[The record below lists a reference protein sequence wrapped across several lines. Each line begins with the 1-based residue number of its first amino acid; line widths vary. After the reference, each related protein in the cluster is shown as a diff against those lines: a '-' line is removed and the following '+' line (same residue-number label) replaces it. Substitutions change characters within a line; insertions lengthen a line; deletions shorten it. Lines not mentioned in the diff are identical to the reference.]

1 MKALLPLLFPAFA
14 AGCGDTGPLQ
24 HAAAGTTASILAMAQ
39 PAIQGESDYE
49 LAARAIP
56 AALKTVEGF
65 YVADAQSPLREILT
79 EGYCQYASGF
89 VEDEWEVARFAKK
102 LDEVAYHNER
112 ATKMFTRCLNYALSA
127 LPSGFERDLFG
138 TTEVAA
144 KRIAATGSEHR
155 TPMMW
160 AFIALGGMINHN
172 LTNVEMLAFL
182 PTVKVGLE
190 RVVQIDRAQRGTIDG
205 TRREPCDAPCTF
217 RLALP
222 HIALGMVYSAARLGG
237 DPQRAADEFQT
248 ALRIT
253 ASARYPEGR
262 ALLSRVLW
270 AYRVG
275 LLTND
280 RKLFHDQL
288 VRVLET
294 DPSIW
299 PEQRLANEIAHRRA
313 RRYLAHEKQLF

>member
-1 MKALLPLLFPAFA
+1 MKVLVCCALVTLA

-24 HAAAGTTASILAMAQ
+24 HAAAGTTASLLAMAQ
-39 PAIQGESDYE
+39 PALQAESDYE

-65 YVADAQSPLREILT
+65 YVADAQSELRTILT

-89 VEDEWEVARFAKK
+89 VEDEWEVAKFAKK

-112 ATKMFTRCLNYALSA
+112 ASKMFTRCLNYALAA
-127 LPSGFERDLFG
+127 LPSGFEQDLFG
-138 TTEVAA
+138 STEVAA
-144 KRIAATGSEHR
+144 KRIASTGAEYR

-172 LTNVEMLAFL
+172 LTRVEMLAFV
-182 PTVKVGLE
+182 PTVKLGLE
-190 RVVQIDRAQRGTIDG
+190 RVVAIDQAQRGVIDG
-205 TRREPCDAPCTF
+205 ARHVPCDAGCTM

-222 HIALGMVYSAARLGG
+222 HLVLGMVYSAARLGG
-237 DPQRAADEFQT
+237 DPKRATDEFQI

-253 ASARYPEGR
+253 ADAPHPHGRLMLART
-262 ALLSRVLW
+262 LW

-288 VRVLET
+288 VRVLDA
-294 DPSIW
+294 DPAMW
-299 PEQRLANEIAHRRA
+299 PEQRLANEVAQRRA
-313 RRYLAHEKQLF
+313 RRYLAHEKDLF